1 MKKIT
6 AFILL
11 LLSLVSCNEKT
22 AQDLFD
28 ESKTGVVLILNEYYY
43 VMKLPN
49 GNSIYF
55 TGIDRRAIS
64 KTRLSNMLTS
74 KTNDKS

>member
-43 VMKLPN
+43 VNTLLILM
-49 GNSIYF
+49 
-55 TGIDRRAIS
+55 
-64 KTRLSNMLTS
+64 
-74 KTNDKS
+74 